1 MAGAPLVVGALAA
14 VALVGSTAVVGAG
27 AAARAQ
33 QLGHAADAAALAAGD
48 VLLGWSAGEP
58 CAAAE
63 RLAAA
68 HGASLG
74 DCRVEASTV
83 IVVVSGV
90 VLGIRV
96 ERAARA
102 GPPA

>member
-1 MAGAPLVVGALAA
+1 MAGAPLVVGVLAA
-14 VALVGSTAVVGAG
+14 VALVGATAVAGAG
-27 AAARAQ
+27 AATRAQ

-68 HGASLG
+68 HGAALN
-74 DCRVEASTV
+74 DCRIESSTV
-83 IVVVSGV
+83 IVAVSTV
-90 VLGIRV
+90 VLGIPI

-102 GPPA
+102 GPPP